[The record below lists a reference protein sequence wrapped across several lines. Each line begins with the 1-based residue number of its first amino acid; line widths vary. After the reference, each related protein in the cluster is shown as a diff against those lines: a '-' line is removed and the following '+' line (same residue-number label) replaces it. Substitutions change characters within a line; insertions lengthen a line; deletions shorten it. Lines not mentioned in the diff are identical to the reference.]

1 MAMGKQARSLLTLV
15 ALVVVAG
22 GLGAYAYYGVLKG
35 EEAEQKQKELEAKA
49 FDLEKASV
57 KKLSLTAKGQTVR
70 LERDGEEWRIVEP
83 VQARAEKFSVEP
95 ILDKLAD
102 LKSKAVVADTR
113 ARAADFGLAQPQF
126 TVVASYADKAG
137 AEKTATLEVGDE
149 NPLDLTIYYAKA
161 GDDRI
166 FTAEPALKYPLDKSL
181 YDLRDKSLVVH
192 EDKDVQQ
199 VVVET
204 NGGGWSAERDGDA
217 WKLTAPVQD
226 AGDKGAIEG
235 VLSKLRTARVKAFA
249 AETADQ
255 AALATYGL
263 DKPAAVVTFA
273 LGADRATKIL
283 RMGEATV
290 DGAKKTF
297 ARLGDAGP
305 VMEVEASVVTDLA
318 KPASELRDRS
328 VAPFDREKAR
338 KVTVAPL
345 DGEPLVFTRSKEK
358 AEGAT
363 AETDKYVVDG
373 VTDKLKEWKL
383 SSALYTLSSL
393 KGTSIVEDGAKDLG
407 RYGLDKPNF
416 RFSVEG
422 DGAAKLAEVLVG
434 AQAGNKYYAARAGSG
449 RVYEVEKA
457 TIDDLPKRKDDVR
470 DTPPPPAADAGP

>member
-35 EEAEQKQKELEAKA
+35 EEAEQKQKDLEAKA
-49 FDLEKASV
+49 FDLEKPAV
-57 KKLSLTAKGQTVR
+57 KRLSLSAKGQTIR
-70 LERDGEEWRIVEP
+70 LEREGDDWKIVEP
-83 VQARAEKFSVEP
+83 VQARAEKYSVEP
-95 ILDKLAD
+95 IVDKLAE
-102 LKSKAVVADTR
+102 LKSKAVVAETR

-126 TVVASYADKAG
+126 TVVATYADKAG

-149 NPLDLTIYYAKA
+149 NPLDLTIYYARA

-199 VVVET
+199 VSVET
-204 NGGGWSAERDGDA
+204 NGAAWSAERDGDG

-226 AGDKGAIEG
+226 AGDKAAIEG

-249 AETADQ
+249 AESAEA

-263 DKPAAVVTFA
+263 DKPVAVVTFA
-273 LGADRATKIL
+273 IGADRAKKAL
-283 RMGEATV
+283 RMGEATI
-290 DGAKKTF
+290 DGTKKTF
-297 ARLGDAGP
+297 ARLADGGP
-305 VMEVEASVVTDLA
+305 VMEVEATVVSDLA
-318 KPASELRDRS
+318 RPVSELRDRS
-328 VAPFDREKAR
+328 VAPFDREQAR

-345 DGEPLVFTRSKEK
+345 DGEPLVFTRTREK
-358 AEGAT
+358 APGAATESDKFAVEGVA
-363 AETDKYVVDG
+363 G
-373 VTDKLKEWKL
+373 KLKEWKL
-383 SSALYTLSSL
+383 SSALYTLSGL
-393 KGTSIVEDGAKDLG
+393 KGTSIVEEAAKDLS

-416 RFSVEG
+416 RFTVTGEG
-422 DGAAKLAEVLVG
+422 DRPLAEVLVG
-434 AQAGNKYYAARAGSG
+434 AQSGAKYFAAKAGSA
-449 RVYEVEKA
+449 RVFEVEKA
-457 TIDDLPKRKDDVR
+457 TIDDLPKRKDDVL